1 MQDHQDDPDVGTA
14 DDEAPM
20 DVFDKLWEFLKALVR
35 SFLEGWGRY

>member
-1 MQDHQDDPDVGTA
+1 MRDYRDVPDA
-14 DDEAPM
+14 DGPDAEAPL